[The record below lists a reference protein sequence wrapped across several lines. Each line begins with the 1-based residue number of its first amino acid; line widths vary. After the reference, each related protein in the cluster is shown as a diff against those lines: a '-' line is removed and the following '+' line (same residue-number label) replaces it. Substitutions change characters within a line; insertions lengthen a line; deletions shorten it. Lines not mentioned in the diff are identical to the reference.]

1 MADGTFMV
9 SVVVVLSSALY
20 TQAEMPRL
28 TSIFDPKVATLSAY
42 FERVNLLRA
51 GINLSI
57 KLINCSAPPSC
68 SDQTLDHPVLCV
80 SNRTLIYH
88 GASDPSEVLFFR
100 HCRGNIAVDSLI
112 CVGSV
117 WTMVN
122 NTARTS
128 ERPVE

>member
-1 MADGTFMV
+1 MV

-28 TSIFDPKVATLSAY
+28 TSIFDPKVATPSAY

-51 GINLSI
+51 GIKLSM
-57 KLINCSAPPSC
+57 KLVNCSAPPSC

-80 SNRTLIYH
+80 SHRWTLKTNENNSLGKCY
-88 GASDPSEVLFFR
+88 GCGCS
-100 HCRGNIAVDSLI
+100 GNIAVDSLI

-122 NTARTS
+122 NTACTS